1 MSLTRAAFAA
11 VPVLCYLCSWV
22 SLDSAQAGVHERA
35 NSATIVARE
44 KFFGAENVDPSSGD
58 VREDKVIFSWLTNA
72 SLAVS
77 IRGRTVLL
85 DTYINRLEVAPPPEE
100 TDFRRSPISVQDL
113 VNLHPE
119 AIFLG
124 HGHGDHADNAAYLAK
139 WLNIPIYSSP
149 ETCDVMQVDV
159 QRMAIDPNAANG
171 GVKIIPNGNPVK
183 CIPLVTRSSVPGTEV
198 VTVDQLKPVAGI
210 IAFKH
215 IHSGTVP
222 TDPAFPFVPVN
233 NSSDSRESEIY
244 PVGLCVTPAAPNGLQ
259 CGSGNSTLVNP
270 VAGQENL
277 TTTGFGNIP
286 GSLGGSI
293 CLFYQFIVCDK
304 SNFAFVWHNTTGP
317 LKEGVG
323 SDPGLPSPA
332 VGAHLFAIMDSLP
345 QTDIEFGSIVSA
357 GFATN
362 GTRDPVMYQQ
372 HIKPQIYVPLHMTNV
387 AALSSSLEFKKTY
400 LRTLDAENVAHRPEI
415 RWIVDPDDYLRAMVY
430 DPEDSRWFNPDKRR
444 RMKQAGV
451 CR

>member
-198 VTVDQLKPVAGI
+198 VTV
-210 IAFKH
+210 
-215 IHSGTVP
+215 
-222 TDPAFPFVPVN
+222 
-233 NSSDSRESEIY
+233 
-244 PVGLCVTPAAPNGLQ
+244 
-259 CGSGNSTLVNP
+259 
-270 VAGQENL
+270 
-277 TTTGFGNIP
+277 
-286 GSLGGSI
+286 
-293 CLFYQFIVCDK
+293 
-304 SNFAFVWHNTTGP
+304 
-317 LKEGVG
+317 
-323 SDPGLPSPA
+323 
-332 VGAHLFAIMDSLP
+332 
-345 QTDIEFGSIVSA
+345 
-357 GFATN
+357 
-362 GTRDPVMYQQ
+362 
-372 HIKPQIYVPLHMTNV
+372 
-387 AALSSSLEFKKTY
+387 
-400 LRTLDAENVAHRPEI
+400 
-415 RWIVDPDDYLRAMVY
+415 
-430 DPEDSRWFNPDKRR
+430 
-444 RMKQAGV
+444 
-451 CR
+451 